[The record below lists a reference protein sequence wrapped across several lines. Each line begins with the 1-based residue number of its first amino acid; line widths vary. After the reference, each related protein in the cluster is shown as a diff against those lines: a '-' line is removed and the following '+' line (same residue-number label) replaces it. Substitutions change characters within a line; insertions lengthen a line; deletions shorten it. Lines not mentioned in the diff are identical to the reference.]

1 MGVTDQDVERIYGS
15 ARALFR
21 ERKTICLEDVSEYLR
36 TVANTPME
44 PADIEECL
52 TRLFEKNA
60 ENAPAVELHQ
70 AFLFRNAAM
79 GYWLGVYR
87 ILVLQVTVERGE
99 DSRFLA
105 YPFYGVAEDGR
116 AKHLGI
122 AFGTTHVL
130 EHLKAQ
136 GVEIDHWFPVA
147 NWTTMIP
154 GEREEHLKRFSNL
167 GKSLNDG
174 HPLVFVAV

>member
-1 MGVTDQDVERIYGS
+1 MAVTEQDVERIYGS
-15 ARALFR
+15 ARALFQ
-21 ERKTICLEDVSEYLR
+21 ERKTLSLEDVSEYLR

-44 PADIEECL
+44 SADIEECL
-52 TRLFEKNA
+52 TRLFEKNTG
-60 ENAPAVELHQ
+60 NAPAVELHQ

-99 DSRFLA
+99 NGCFLA

-116 AKHLGI
+116 VKHLGI
-122 AFGTTHVL
+122 AFGTKHVL

-136 GVEIDHWFPVA
+136 GVEVDRWFPIA
-147 NWTTMIP
+147 NWTKIVP
-154 GEREEHLKRFSNL
+154 GEREDNLKRFSNL
-167 GKSLNDG
+167 GKSLNET
-174 HPLVFVAV
+174 HPLVFVSV